1 MHGLLLSRS
10 WPQMERRVHTGY
22 ACRTQNILDKST
34 FEQGRSCDVFFE
46 DTSRSHL
53 KSFKKVNKK
62 TIQNF
67 GAVLNIRSFSFS
79 KKEKHECLPSLENLT
94 CGHIFIK
101 N

>member
-34 FEQGRSCDVFFE
+34 LEQGRSCDVLFE

-62 TIQNF
+62 TIQSF
-67 GAVLNIRSFSFS
+67 GAVLNMRSF
-79 KKEKHECLPSLENLT
+79 
-94 CGHIFIK
+94 
-101 N
+101 